1 MQKTEIEKYLQTRD
15 FGRNLV
21 CLDKTESTNLDAKM
35 AAANGCAH
43 GYTVVADEQTAGR
56 GRLDHAWLSPSGINI
71 YVSIVLKPRTA
82 PSSFPQIPV
91 ICAIA
96 LHQALAGMA
105 PSLSLSLK
113 WPNDL
118 LTADTH
124 RKISGILCVGVTM
137 KDCSMAVVA
146 GIGINVNGSLED
158 FSDDLQATATSLKMA
173 IGQSWSREHVL
184 AAFLN
189 RFETVFDEWQTVAS
203 LRPFMDY
210 WNRHDLLAGRQIA
223 IEQEGKTEEGRAI
236 GIDDEGRLL
245 LEVADGVKL
254 VHAGDVHLLWRNA

>member
-1 MQKTEIEKYLQTRD
+1 MCRRD
-15 FGRNLV
+15 DERLLDGRRGGNRHQ
-21 CLDKTESTNLDAKM
+21 CKWFS
-35 AAANGCAH
+35 
-43 GYTVVADEQTAGR
+43 
-56 GRLDHAWLSPSGINI
+56 GRLFRRFASD
-71 YVSIVLKPRTA
+71 RD
-82 PSSFPQIPV
+82 
-91 ICAIA
+91 IA
-96 LHQALAGMA
+96 EMA
-105 PSLSLSLK
+105 
-113 WPNDL
+113 
-118 LTADTH
+118 T
-124 RKISGILCVGVTM
+124 
-137 KDCSMAVVA
+137 
-146 GIGINVNGSLED
+146 
-158 FSDDLQATATSLKMA
+158 
-173 IGQSWSREHVL
+173 GQSWSREHVL